1 MLTRRRCQTCSRL
14 ECWGGATFD
23 VSMRF
28 LTEDPWERL
37 ALVREG
43 APNLLLQMLLRGAN
57 GVGYKS
63 YPDNVVKIFRARG
76 SARGH

>member
-1 MLTRRRCQTCSRL
+1 MPAPCRTGFPL

-37 ALVREG
+37 AKAREN
-43 APNLLLQMLLRGAN
+43 AQNLLLQMLLRGEN
-57 GVGYKS
+57 GVGYKNH
-63 YPDNVVKIFRARG
+63 PDKRPFPYRV
-76 SARGH
+76 